1 MFQWMRAAMVT
12 GLLHKGID
20 VNEAVILGKKK
31 SPEPK
36 TAICKS
42 KEEIGDNIGE
52 KSGNESAKTE
62 EENAT
67 EICKTEP
74 KITDEMTGKESVIE
88 TDENKGT
95 EIHKKEEPPNQEQ
108 VNPTL

>member
-1 MFQWMRAAMVT
+1 MQ
-12 GLLHKGID
+12 GID
-20 VNEAVILGKKK
+20 VNEAVILK

-42 KEEIGDNIGE
+42 KEEIDGNIGE

-74 KITDEMTGKESVIE
+74 KNTDEMTGKESVIE

-95 EIHKKEEPPNQEQ
+95 VIHKKEEPPPARNK
-108 VNPTL
+108 